1 MLLAFWVFRFLF
13 FLFVFVFTPNAVFPP
28 AFCCC
33 YVCCFVKLIYGG
45 GGGMCYSVLVE
56 VKGHMCAC
64 VVCVCVGA
72 HVSQCM
78 RGGQRTACGSRFS
91 PSATCVLGIEFR
103 LSG

>member
-1 MLLAFWVFRFLF
+1 MQFSPLHFVVVMCVALLNLF
-13 FLFVFVFTPNAVFPP
+13 M
-28 AFCCC
+28 
-33 YVCCFVKLIYGG
+33 GG